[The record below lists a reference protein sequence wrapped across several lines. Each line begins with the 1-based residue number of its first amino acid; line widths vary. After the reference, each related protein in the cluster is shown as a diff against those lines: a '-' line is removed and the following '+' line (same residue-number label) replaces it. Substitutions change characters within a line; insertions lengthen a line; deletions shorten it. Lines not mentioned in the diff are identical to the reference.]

1 MQFSSRN
8 LVGFIQLQ
16 ISKVEEKI
24 LDAFSFLLMEKEL
37 ERRSGFYVNILSKIS
52 TFEVCLDKMQLSML
66 MLKFT

>member
-52 TFEVCLDKMQLSML
+52 TFEVCLDKMQLCL
-66 MLKFT
+66 C

>member
-16 ISKVEEKI
+16 ISKVEGKI

-52 TFEVCLDKMQLSML
+52 TFEVCLDKMQLCL
-66 MLKFT
+66 C